1 MSDNDNDPVAADP
14 PEGAQLTTLPATQE
28 TSVATGTPWREID
41 VSPYERLPFP
51 IEVLPEDLREFVES
65 VADYAR
71 VLADAPA
78 LLALGAVGAAAANR
92 FIVRVGREVHPV
104 HVWILGMLLSGI
116 GKTRVLERLSA
127 PFQAA
132 QASLRE
138 GSGGKQIARKVDRR
152 IAEAE
157 RNRLHRRLQHL
168 LPGNPDVAAER
179 DSIRSTLLQLEG
191 EIESLRDLPE
201 PTLLSDD
208 VTIPALVQLMAAEGG
223 PVALLSA
230 EGSTFFRA
238 INAAAGSEPIEPAL
252 QAYSA
257 EPIRVHRVSR
267 PAISIERPALSL
279 MLGTQP
285 TVVRGLF
292 RTGGFAGRGLWER
305 FLFVEPEPREGS
317 TDGGGGDPS
326 GLACGMYASLIRS
339 LLARS
344 IHAPTELRLSDDAL
358 QLLQTYSEEVASRF
372 GDGDLSEEF
381 IQGWAYKIRGNV
393 IRLAAILHIAENSD
407 EQQRISRKSL
417 EGAIAVMAMCIT
429 HARHVLAA
437 GDSPTDT
444 RAVIGWLQQRRLA
457 SVTVRDLE
465 RGLQRVF
472 HEAKFLRDALTEL
485 EVLGLVRIET
495 RQRERGR
502 PSDLVTLHPALR
514 RPRVG
519 RPGGR

>member
-1 MSDNDNDPVAADP
+1 
-14 PEGAQLTTLPATQE
+14 
-28 TSVATGTPWREID
+28 
-41 VSPYERLPFP
+41 
-51 IEVLPEDLREFVES
+51 
-65 VADYAR
+65 
-71 VLADAPA
+71 
-78 LLALGAVGAAAANR
+78 
-92 FIVRVGREVHPV
+92 
-104 HVWILGMLLSGI
+104 
-116 GKTRVLERLSA
+116 
-127 PFQAA
+127 
-132 QASLRE
+132 
-138 GSGGKQIARKVDRR
+138 
-152 IAEAE
+152 
-157 RNRLHRRLQHL
+157 
-168 LPGNPDVAAER
+168 
-179 DSIRSTLLQLEG
+179 
-191 EIESLRDLPE
+191 
-201 PTLLSDD
+201 
-208 VTIPALVQLMAAEGG
+208 
-223 PVALLSA
+223 
-230 EGSTFFRA
+230 
-238 INAAAGSEPIEPAL
+238 
-252 QAYSA
+252 
-257 EPIRVHRVSR
+257 
-267 PAISIERPALSL
+267 
-279 MLGTQP
+279 
-285 TVVRGLF
+285 
-292 RTGGFAGRGLWER
+292 
-305 FLFVEPEPREGS
+305 
-317 TDGGGGDPS
+317 
-326 GLACGMYASLIRS
+326 MYASLIRS